1 MGLRTLRGAHFH
13 PNHPK
18 MPKMPK
24 IAQKSP
30 FFTIFPKIE
39 CFPKFSKFRTF
50 LSKKYLI
57 YEHNTYRLGRA
68 YAQLAA
74 CEVGSPRLKYFWRY
88 CNFSAKNRLFC
99 ENPVRFCVYIYTPP
113 KPPFFK
119 FQNAI
124 TFFLEGVRRNPLV
137 GFLP

>member
-24 IAQKSP
+24 NAQKSP

-39 CFPKFSKFRTF
+39 WFPKFSKFRTF
-50 LSKKYLI
+50 LSKNYLI

-68 YAQLAA
+68 YAHLAA

-88 CNFSAKNRLFC
+88 CNFSAKNRLLSG
-99 ENPVRFCVYIYTPP
+99 PIHTLLRIYIYIYIYKTPIFQIS
-113 KPPFFK
+113 KCHKFFS
-119 FQNAI
+119 
-124 TFFLEGVRRNPLV
+124 RRS
-137 GFLP
+137 